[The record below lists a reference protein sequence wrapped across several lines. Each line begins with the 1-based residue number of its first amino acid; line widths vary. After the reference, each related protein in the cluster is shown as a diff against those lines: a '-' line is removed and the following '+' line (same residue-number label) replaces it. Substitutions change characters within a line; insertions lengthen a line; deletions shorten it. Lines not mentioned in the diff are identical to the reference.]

1 MMWRRQKSLP
11 RVSSSKPFV
20 SEDPPVG
27 DSRQGGDGP
36 QTLPFHG
43 IPKLSG
49 AVRPSRVDQL
59 VPTDPRML
67 GWRLYDPSRDPD
79 PHRQRLTLLTNG
91 CRCRAA
97 DVVDD
102 DWLEPSPAEPSPAE
116 ELAAARAE
124 SEAQLAAV
132 RAEIAARA
140 AQRRAEMDAR
150 LAAIRASVQS
160 QSNTDEWE

>member
-1 MMWRRQKSLP
+1 MRRRQKSHS
-11 RVSSSKPFV
+11 RVSSDRPFV
-20 SEDPPVG
+20 SEAPPVG

-36 QTLPFHG
+36 QTLPSHG
-43 IPKLSG
+43 IPKLSE
-49 AVRPSRVDQL
+49 AVRLSRVDQL

-67 GWRLYDPSRDPD
+67 GWRLYDPARDPD

-102 DWLEPSPAEPSPAE
+102 DWLEPEPEPSPAE
-116 ELAAARAE
+116 EVAAARAE

-132 RAEIAARA
+132 RAEIVART
-140 AQRRAEMDAR
+140 AQRTAEMDAQ

-160 QSNTDEWE
+160 QSNTAEWE